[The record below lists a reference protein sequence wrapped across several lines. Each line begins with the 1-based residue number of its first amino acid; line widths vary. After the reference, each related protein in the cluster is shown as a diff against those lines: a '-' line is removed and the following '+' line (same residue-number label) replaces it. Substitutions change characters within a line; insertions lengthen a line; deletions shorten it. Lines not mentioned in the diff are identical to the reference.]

1 MLGFFDDEH
10 GGLDN
15 VRLYGNCNRA
25 NLGHTVLW
33 RILRV
38 FVEDA
43 LSLMRLRP
51 ELFEESIV
59 NPSISRSRERFCEDT
74 AVGYEAQV
82 SESELLTNHIIHA
95 FRRWID
101 IPWPTSRQV
110 ALSRPLATASLAGSR
125 LVTAA
130 EAAEAMETAP

>member
-15 VRLYGNCNRA
+15 VRLYGDCNGA

-59 NPSISRSRERFCEDT
+59 DPSISRSGERFCED
-74 AVGYEAQV
+74 AAIGYEV
-82 SESELLTNHIIHA
+82 
-95 FRRWID
+95 R
-101 IPWPTSRQV
+101 
-110 ALSRPLATASLAGSR
+110 LAKADF
-125 LVTAA
+125 
-130 EAAEAMETAP
+130 

>member
-15 VRLYGNCNRA
+15 VRLYGDCNRA

-43 LSLMRLRP
+43 LSLMRFRP
-51 ELFEESIV
+51 ELFEESIID
-59 NPSISRSRERFCEDT
+59 PSISRPGERFCEDA
-74 AVGYEAQV
+74 AVG
-82 SESELLTNHIIHA
+82 HDG
-95 FRRWID
+95 R
-101 IPWPTSRQV
+101 
-110 ALSRPLATASLAGSR
+110 LAKADC
-125 LVTAA
+125 
-130 EAAEAMETAP
+130 